1 MSHTPTLERI
11 SQALEPIFPIELRFT
26 DYTRPEA
33 GRAPAAGSLYH
44 LFVISRRFE
53 GLPKIDRHR
62 IVYEYFE
69 TFYRSRYSQH
79 QYDIAGAERISPLIF
94 LFEAAGA

>member
-62 IVYEYFE
+62 IVYEYLKPFIG
-69 TFYRSRYSQH
+69 H
-79 QYDIAGAERISPLIF
+79 GIHNINNIAGAERISPLIF

>member
-53 GLPKIDRHR
+53 GLPKLTDT
-62 IVYEYFE
+62 ESF
-69 TFYRSRYSQH
+69 TNT
-79 QYDIAGAERISPLIF
+79 
-94 LFEAAGA
+94 

>member
-26 DYTRPEA
+26 DYTRPE
-33 GRAPAAGSLYH
+33 GSLYH

-62 IVYEYFE
+62 IVYEYLKPFIGHGIHNINMTLLAPSE
-69 TFYRSRYSQH
+69 SRH
-79 QYDIAGAERISPLIF
+79 
-94 LFEAAGA
+94 

>member
-62 IVYEYFE
+62 IVYEYLKPFIGHGI
-69 TFYRSRYSQH
+69 H
-79 QYDIAGAERISPLIF
+79 QPFKSNKNPAERRSCTACLAEP
-94 LFEAAGA
+94 A